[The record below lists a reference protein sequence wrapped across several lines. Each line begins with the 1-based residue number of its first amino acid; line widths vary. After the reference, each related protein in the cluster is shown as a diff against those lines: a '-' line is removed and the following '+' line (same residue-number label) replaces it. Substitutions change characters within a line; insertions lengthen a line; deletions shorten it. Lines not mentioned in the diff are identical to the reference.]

1 MYLFNYE
8 LSSSDFIHYDLST
21 ELRREETAIHTT
33 PHHETHANPKTPP
46 ANIKTRYI
54 WIGGDDTTEYMRSAS
69 TWKAHT
75 STDQFAA
82 KFSAISDE
90 YHDDN
95 ETRT

>member
-1 MYLFNYE
+1 
-8 LSSSDFIHYDLST
+8 
-21 ELRREETAIHTT
+21 
-33 PHHETHANPKTPP
+33 
-46 ANIKTRYI
+46 
-54 WIGGDDTTEYMRSAS
+54 MRSAR

-95 ETRT
+95 ETRTKRVEEFLIEEAIAAGVVKEI